1 MLWRNDVL
9 EMPRDMAQALA
20 AGDASQDALK
30 RTFEH
35 TMALQGEM
43 FRDVP
48 GRRTLRFDLLGKSYF
63 AKLHSGVGWGEIFKN
78 LLSLRLPILSAM
90 TEVHAIQKL
99 NALDIPTTPLVAYG
113 SRGSNPARI
122 RSFVIT
128 EDLGDIVS
136 LETFCADWQN
146 NPPDL
151 RLKRRLIRAVAKLAR
166 TFHDNGMNH
175 RDFYIC
181 HLCLDK
187 NRLAAGEIYLYL
199 IDLHRVGIRDTIT
212 TSARMKDMA
221 ALYWSALDIGLTSR
235 DCLRFLKVYR
245 QQPLSRTFGTE
256 SDFWQKVATRA
267 SQLYI
272 KFHGRPPQH
281 LYRMGA

>member
-9 EMPRDMAQALA
+9 EMPPDVAQALTA
-20 AGDASQDALK
+20 EDATRDV
-30 RTFEH
+30 FEQV
-35 TMALQGEM
+35 MSLQGEM

-48 GRRTLRFDLLGKSYF
+48 GRRTLRFDLSVKSSTRSFF

-78 LLSLRLPILSAM
+78 LLSFRLPILSAM

-99 NALDIPTTPLVAYG
+99 NTLGIPTTQLVAYG
-113 SRGSNPARI
+113 SRGCNPARV

-136 LETFCADWQN
+136 LETFCADWQS

-151 RLKRRLIRAVAKLAR
+151 RLKRKLIRSVAKLAR
-166 TFHDNGMNH
+166 TLHDNGMNH

-181 HLCLDK
+181 HLCLDQK
-187 NRLAAGEIYLYL
+187 RLTAGEVYLYL
-199 IDLHRVGIRDTIT
+199 IDLHRVGIRDVIT
-212 TSARMKDMA
+212 PSARMKDMA
-221 ALYWSALDIGLTSR
+221 ALYFSALDIGLTGR
-235 DCLRFLKVYR
+235 DYLRFLRVYR
-245 QQPLSRTFGTE
+245 QQRLSRIFDSE
-256 SDFWQKVATRA
+256 LDFWQKVTTRA
-267 SQLYI
+267 RQLYI

-281 LYRMGA
+281 LFRMGA